1 MKKPKTYEG
10 WKKIKELIE
19 SDKNPFENEVTIED
33 PDFTCC
39 ENFWIEFKR
48 MKNGEVCDE
57 NEYCIEI
64 HEEEC
69 TNDIL
74 EHAIRTHLEHMTY
87 TDGEYASTGEHS
99 NMPISMRTA
108 WKHLKLGYPSND
120 LYWK

>member
-1 MKKPKTYEG
+1 MNKPKTYNE
-10 WKKIKELIE
+10 WKKLADSITDHINNGEYT
-19 SDKNPFENEVTIED
+19 FENEVSIED

-48 MKNGEVCDE
+48 IKNGVVCNE

-69 TNDIL
+69 TDDIL

-87 TDGEYASTGEHS
+87 PDGEYDTTGEHS

-108 WKHLKLGYPSND
+108 WKHLISGYKN
-120 LYWK
+120 